1 MKRAVVLTQDE
12 WNTVTAALLCLR
24 DRDDER
30 GAVELSLEAE
40 GIRERI
46 RSQLSGKVRSR
57 RQAGKSM
64 SAAELFTEGQKI
76 LKGGR

>member
-46 RSQLSGKVRSR
+46 RSQLRGESIV
-57 RQAGKSM
+57 
-64 SAAELFTEGQKI
+64 
-76 LKGGR
+76 